1 MSSHLYFYSGDLSIW
16 DYLCS
21 YGILDKELN
30 VEAKTSWVG
39 VPVHATLEK
48 CYLFQTGQAMDADG
62 GGGVDS

>member
-1 MSSHLYFYSGDLSIW
+1 MSIW

-39 VPVHATLEK
+39 VLVHETLEK